1 MKLMEEFYS
10 KESANCYDIM
20 FNFLYTHTHPHTQNT
35 NFLKLP
41 AKAMILTTPPLSS
54 SWLMILNCSSVSLRF
69 SVRDL
74 KSAKLHASKCTSFYG
89 SELQPGQN
97 NTGRKCNN
105 FHADS

>member
-1 MKLMEEFYS
+1 MILCS
-10 KESANCYDIM
+10 IS
-20 FNFLYTHTHPHTQNT
+20 YTHTHTNTHTQNT

-54 SWLMILNCSSVSLRF
+54 SWLMIVHCSSVRLSL
-69 SVRDL
+69 SVGDL

-97 NTGRKCNN
+97 NTSRQCNN
-105 FHADS
+105 FHADY

>member
-1 MKLMEEFYS
+1 MKMMDEFYS
-10 KESANCYDIM
+10 KEAANCYMI
-20 FNFLYTHTHPHTQNT
+20 LCSISYTHTHTHTQNT

-54 SWLMILNCSSVSLRF
+54 SWLMTLNCSSVSLSL
-69 SVRDL
+69 SVGDL

-105 FHADS
+105 FHSDS